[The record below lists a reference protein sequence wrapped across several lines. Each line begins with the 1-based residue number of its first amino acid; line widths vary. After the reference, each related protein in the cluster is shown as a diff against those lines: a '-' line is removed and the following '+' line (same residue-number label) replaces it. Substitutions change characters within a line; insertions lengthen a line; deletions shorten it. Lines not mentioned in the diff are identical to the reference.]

1 MISIQGDIH
10 ASPLAVGS
18 HGRILLEQ
26 LQMDGRG
33 GRVFCQ
39 DSVGNA
45 SSYVFEQLGRYR
57 HFALDDSK
65 EVGIG
70 DCSVEVVVLE
80 GMGEVS
86 AHFEVDGEVGSYLSL
101 LFHHAVIGIEP

>member
-1 MISIQGDIH
+1 MISVQGDIH
-10 ASPLAVGS
+10 ASSLAVSS

-26 LQMDGRG
+26 LQTDGRG

-39 DSVGNA
+39 DSMGYA
-45 SSYVFEQLGRYR
+45 SSYVFEQLGWYR

-70 DCSVEVVVLE
+70 YSAAEVVVLE
-80 GMGEVS
+80 GMGEVC
-86 AHFEVDGEVGSYLSL
+86 AHFEVDGEVGSYLPL
-101 LFHHAVIGIEP
+101 LFHHSVIGIEP